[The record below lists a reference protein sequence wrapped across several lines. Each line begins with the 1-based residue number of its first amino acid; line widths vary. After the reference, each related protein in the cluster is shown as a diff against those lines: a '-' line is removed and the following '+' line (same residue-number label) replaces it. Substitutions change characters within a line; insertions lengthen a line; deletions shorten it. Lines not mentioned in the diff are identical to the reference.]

1 MKVAVGVGAILV
13 ASVVASPFAAAA
25 VPHHAIVAPRS
36 ARVGTSHTVRVPL
49 TVVSSRQGSRVPAV
63 ASKSPAS
70 LWPHWGTPKGP
81 LFASKSPA
89 SLWPHWG
96 TPKGPLFASKSPA
109 SLWPH
114 WGTPKGPLFASKSP
128 ASLWPHWGPP
138 KV

>member
-25 VPHHAIVAPRS
+25 VPHHAIVAPHS

-70 LWPHWGTPKGP
+70 LWPHWG
-81 LFASKSPA
+81 
-89 SLWPHWG
+89 
-96 TPKGPLFASKSPA
+96 
-109 SLWPH
+109 
-114 WGTPKGPLFASKSP
+114 
-128 ASLWPHWGPP
+128 PP